1 MICPS
6 CKTLNF
12 RDTKFCRECGEKLA
26 VPAPPPNLDATRLS
40 LGNPEELQV
49 QALLNQAFT
58 EFDGGRTI
66 DARLAC
72 QAALALRPDS
82 TAAHSL
88 LGLIYEKEGKTAEA
102 IHQFRIVLELNP
114 NSHAD
119 REKLERLLN
128 QPSEKRPAIP
138 WLPQVPVP
146 LAAGG
151 AAAVLVLGA
160 GLWITSAVLRPGRPA
175 APRVRPTYLR
185 MSRGAPGAVS
195 PSAGSLRLPPPPLAL
210 RAGTSAWGAFSA
222 RPMGVPG
229 SPVGGVPTTVR
240 MNARMSS
247 LPPSLFSNGSVP
259 PRRPVS
265 PPRPRYLAPAPVRLA
280 PGMGSSLA
288 ATPRAAPSD
297 SVPQLPDARPA
308 APAPEM
314 TYAPP
319 QAPAAAATPP
329 VSPPADPPSGTGN
342 DSGGDSYIRIR
353 PLGSGDAGTA
363 RSDASHAGGA
373 APSTAAPPAGAPAGS
388 GTDGERP
395 AGSGPSLGEA
405 RLHQQNGFNFW
416 RQGDYAAAYQEYE
429 YAEQLYRLIAARRG
443 PEAAAALQG
452 MRAAQQGMQA
462 SRGR

>member
-6 CKTLNF
+6 CKSLNF

-26 VPAPPPNLDATRLS
+26 VPAPANLDATRLS

-58 EFDGGRTI
+58 EFDGGRTT

-128 QPSEKRPAIP
+128 QPSEKRSAVP
-138 WLPQVPVP
+138 WLPKVPVP

-151 AAAVLVLGA
+151 TAAVLVLGA
-160 GLWITSAVLRPGRPA
+160 GLWITSAALRPGPS

-195 PSAGSLRLPPPPLAL
+195 PSAGSLRLPPPPLSL
-210 RAGTSAWGAFSA
+210 RAGTSAWGTFPA
-222 RPMGVPG
+222 RPMGVPA
-229 SPVGGVPTTVR
+229 SPVGGVPTTVQ

-288 ATPRAAPSD
+288 GMPHAAPSG

-308 APAPEM
+308 TTAPEM

-329 VSPPADPPSGTGN
+329 VSPPAEQPSGTGN
-342 DSGGDSYIRIR
+342 DSSGDSYIRIR
-353 PLGSGDAGTA
+353 PLTGGDASTA
-363 RSDASHAGGA
+363 RSDASHPGAA
-373 APSTAAPPAGAPAGS
+373 APSTAAPPAGAPAGN
-388 GTDGERP
+388 GADGERSAP

-405 RLHQQNGFNFW
+405 RLHQQNGLNFW

-443 PEAAAALQG
+443 PEAGAALQG

-462 SRGR
+462 SRAR